1 MPWYGFRLHS
11 AGGKAWCAGS
21 AQKSEWLLV
30 DLGVASTIS
39 GIVTQGRGAV
49 KEWITNFMVSYSSD
63 AYNWDYARDI
73 YGNKKVSAFGSSF
86 TGYPHLCYHAS
97 CKPNSNR
104 LFLPACILKAGTGSH
119 L

>member
-1 MPWYGFRLHS
+1 MLTFVGFRLHS

-21 AQKSEWLLV
+21 AQKNEWLLV

-73 YGNKKVSAFGSSF
+73 YGNKKVPALDYNFSF
-86 TGYPHLCYHAS
+86 
-97 CKPNSNR
+97 
-104 LFLPACILKAGTGSH
+104 LFLNFANPRA
-119 L
+119 

>member
-73 YGNKKVSAFGSSF
+73 YGNKKVSAFGYKFIYGLSSSLLSCLLQAKLKPFVF
-86 TGYPHLCYHAS
+86 TSLHP
-97 CKPNSNR
+97 
-104 LFLPACILKAGTGSH
+104 
-119 L
+119 